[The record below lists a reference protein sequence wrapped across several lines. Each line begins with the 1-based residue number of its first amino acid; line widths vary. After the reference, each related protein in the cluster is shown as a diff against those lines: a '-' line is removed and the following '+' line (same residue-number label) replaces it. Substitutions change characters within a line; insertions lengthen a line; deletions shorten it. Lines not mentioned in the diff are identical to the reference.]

1 MHTIFP
7 IGTPPARSDRR
18 WAPGIIAFLMVAL
31 ASFVAVPRPAA
42 AQMEYDFNGDD
53 KVTCADFEEQ
63 YPNTF
68 TDEATKALQTYPDD
82 LSSLDKGGQKGIACE
97 EPGSTAA
104 DSKPASKTPKAPKTP
119 KTPEPVAQAPA
130 DPTPAPPIPEPASP
144 AGIAGPGS
152 LERVDVPA
160 DVMARVEG
168 CAVIAISR
176 RGVVGAGC
184 PGIGSVAF
192 RIPDDAPSM
201 KGTVIITPMASRAV
215 ETGAPRESTAATGSS
230 GSTRDDT
237 ASAKSA
243 KAEKSTSKDKGKGKS
258 NAKGK
263 KKQSAE
269 STRKGGGKEKQNGT
283 SSTKKQKKA
292 KKNTTRQSKR

>member
-7 IGTPPARSDRR
+7 IGAPPARSDRR

-31 ASFVAVPRPAA
+31 ASFIAVPRPAA

-63 YPNTF
+63 YPNTI

-82 LSSLDKGGQKGIACE
+82 LSSLDKGGEKGIACE

-104 DSKPASKTPKAPKTP
+104 DSKPASKTPKTP
-119 KTPEPVAQAPA
+119 TPPQTA
-130 DPTPAPPIPEPASP
+130 DPAPIAPTPPAQTPVPASAP
-144 AGIAGPGS
+144 GIAGPGS
-152 LERVDVPA
+152 PGLVDVPA

-176 RGVVGAGC
+176 RDVVGAGC
-184 PGIGSVAF
+184 PGVGSVAF

-230 GSTRDDT
+230 GSIRNDT
-237 ASAKSA
+237 NSAKSA
-243 KAEKSTSKDKGKGKS
+243 KAEKSTSKDKA
-258 NAKGK
+258 NAEGK